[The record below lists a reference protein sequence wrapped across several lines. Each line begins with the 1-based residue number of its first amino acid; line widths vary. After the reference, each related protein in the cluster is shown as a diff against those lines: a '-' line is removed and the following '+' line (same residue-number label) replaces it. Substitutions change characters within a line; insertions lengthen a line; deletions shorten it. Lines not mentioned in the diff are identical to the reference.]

1 MDERTNEMNGSTAN
15 NDESPDKIRD
25 DIVQTRAEMSET
37 IDAIQEKID
46 PQHIKEQALEKVH
59 DATIGRAQTLAETA
73 KEKVAAVSERV
84 SDAPTPQDKGAVILD
99 LIKRHP
105 LPAGLAALLLLFVVR
120 KIFGGNSRQK
130 TRDNEYEIRSLRRRD
145 WDL

>member
-1 MDERTNEMNGSTAN
+1 MDERT
-15 NDESPDKIRD
+15 DEVKEGESADKIRE

-37 IDAIQEKID
+37 IDAIQEKLD

-73 KEKVAAVSERV
+73 KEKAAAVRERV
-84 SDAPTPQDKGAVILD
+84 ADAPTPQDKGALILD

-105 LPAGLAALLLLFVVR
+105 LPAGLAALLLLLLVR
-120 KIFGGNSRQK
+120 KIFGGKSSQK
-130 TRDNEYEIRSLRRRD
+130 ARENEYGIRPPRRRD
-145 WDL
+145 WTS